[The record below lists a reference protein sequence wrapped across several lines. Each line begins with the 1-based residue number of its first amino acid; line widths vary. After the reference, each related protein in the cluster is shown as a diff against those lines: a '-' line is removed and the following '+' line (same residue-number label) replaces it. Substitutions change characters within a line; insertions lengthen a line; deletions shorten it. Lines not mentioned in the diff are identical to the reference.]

1 MSSLLRGDIRRPGSP
16 RAARVGSPA
25 RRTLSRGWLFAL
37 FAVVCVVISV
47 AYVAWSIVRPGSAER
62 LAVSGPVATGADE
75 PGVAL
80 VAGGPGTVLF
90 QNTIAG
96 EYAGRV
102 SMVPL
107 GGREWPRNM
116 APLGCMRVHYAADRG
131 LCLAEDGGTFSLDGG
146 IFSTHAAY
154 VFGPDFQVLHAL
166 PLNGVPSRARVS
178 PDGRYGATTSFV
190 SGHSYSDGS
199 FSTETMLIDLTSGAK
214 LGNLEE
220 FAVVRDGQR
229 IEAEDFN
236 FWGVTFASDSNRFY
250 ATLATGGQ
258 TYLVEGD
265 VGARQLRVLREN
277 VECPSLS
284 PDGTRLAFK
293 KRVGGDFGV
302 AVWRFHVLDLATMK
316 ETPLAETRSIDDQIE
331 WLDDDRVLYGDGW
344 HLWSM
349 PADGSGTPRRFMS
362 NANSPA
368 VVRTASLP
376 ASGPEQAPVKNLTL
390 PSIDLAV
397 AVSTGLEDIAVGE
410 DLTYTVTVTNQ
421 GPVDATGL
429 LVEQILPEGLN
440 FGEVRTVSLT
450 GGTSYGCSSQYPQET
465 RVTCDTPVLPSGAS
479 WTIALTVKPGAAGTL
494 KHQATVYATEPDANP
509 ENDTVK
515 TKIVATAGE

>member
-1 MSSLLRGDIRRPGSP
+1 
-16 RAARVGSPA
+16 
-25 RRTLSRGWLFAL
+25 
-37 FAVVCVVISV
+37 
-47 AYVAWSIVRPGSAER
+47 
-62 LAVSGPVATGADE
+62 
-75 PGVAL
+75 
-80 VAGGPGTVLF
+80 
-90 QNTIAG
+90 
-96 EYAGRV
+96 
-102 SMVPL
+102 
-107 GGREWPRNM
+107 
-116 APLGCMRVHYAADRG
+116 
-131 LCLAEDGGTFSLDGG
+131 
-146 IFSTHAAY
+146 
-154 VFGPDFQVLHAL
+154 
-166 PLNGVPSRARVS
+166 
-178 PDGRYGATTSFV
+178 
-190 SGHSYSDGS
+190 
-199 FSTETMLIDLTSGAK
+199 

-220 FAVVRDGQR
+220 FAVLRDGQR

-258 TYLVEGD
+258 TYLVEGH

-302 AVWRFHVLDLATMK
+302 AVWRFHVLDLTTMK

-331 WLDDDRVLYGDGW
+331 WLDDGRVLYGDGW

-349 PADGSGTPRRFMS
+349 PADGSGTPHRFMS
-362 NANSPA
+362 DANSPA
-368 VVRTASLP
+368 VVRTASLR
-376 ASGPEQAPVKNLTL
+376 ASEPEQAPVKNLTL

-397 AVSTGLEDIAVGE
+397 AVSTGPEDIAVGE

-421 GPVDATGL
+421 GAVDATGL

-450 GGTSYGCSSQYPQET
+450 NGSSYGCSSQYPEET

-479 WTIALTVKPGAAGTL
+479 WTIALTVKPGAAGTI

-509 ENDTVK
+509 ENDSVK
-515 TKIVATAGE
+515 TKIVATAVE

>member
-1 MSSLLRGDIRRPGSP
+1 
-16 RAARVGSPA
+16 
-25 RRTLSRGWLFAL
+25 
-37 FAVVCVVISV
+37 
-47 AYVAWSIVRPGSAER
+47 
-62 LAVSGPVATGADE
+62 
-75 PGVAL
+75 
-80 VAGGPGTVLF
+80 
-90 QNTIAG
+90 
-96 EYAGRV
+96 
-102 SMVPL
+102 
-107 GGREWPRNM
+107 
-116 APLGCMRVHYAADRG
+116 
-131 LCLAEDGGTFSLDGG
+131 
-146 IFSTHAAY
+146 
-154 VFGPDFQVLHAL
+154 
-166 PLNGVPSRARVS
+166 
-178 PDGRYGATTSFV
+178 
-190 SGHSYSDGS
+190 
-199 FSTETMLIDLTSGAK
+199 
-214 LGNLEE
+214 
-220 FAVVRDGQR
+220 
-229 IEAEDFN
+229 
-236 FWGVTFASDSNRFY
+236 
-250 ATLATGGQ
+250 
-258 TYLVEGD
+258 
-265 VGARQLRVLREN
+265 
-277 VECPSLS
+277 
-284 PDGTRLAFK
+284 
-293 KRVGGDFGV
+293 
-302 AVWRFHVLDLATMK
+302 MK

-362 NANSPA
+362 DANSPA

-376 ASGPEQAPVKNLTL
+376 ASGSEQAPVKNLTL

-509 ENDTVK
+509 ENDSVK